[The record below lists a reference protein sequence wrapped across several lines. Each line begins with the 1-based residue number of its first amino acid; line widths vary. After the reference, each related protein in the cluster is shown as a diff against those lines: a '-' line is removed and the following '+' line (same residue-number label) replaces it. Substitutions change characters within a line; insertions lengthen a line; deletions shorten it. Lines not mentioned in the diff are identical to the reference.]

1 MIKSMKNLTLFE
13 RCLWGGSVLALILVF
28 RMGTN
33 RDWWTMAASLIG
45 VTALIF
51 VLKACATPNLLFST
65 ISIATSFSASA
76 LTMLRSPYYAIAYA
90 ANDVVLIV
98 LWVLATLADA
108 SFLPMV
114 LCFIIFL
121 VNDLYGF
128 RNWRAMHRRQQ
139 TID

>member
-1 MIKSMKNLTLFE
+1 MGRLRTGVNPCVSYGDRPGLVDVSCVID
-13 RCLWGGSVLALILVF
+13 RC
-28 RMGTN
+28 N
-33 RDWWTMAASLIG
+33 RADFCG
-45 VTALIF
+45 
-51 VLKACATPNLLFST
+51 KGRCATPNLLFST

-98 LWVLATLADA
+98 LWVLATLSDA

-114 LCFIIFL
+114 LCFVIFL